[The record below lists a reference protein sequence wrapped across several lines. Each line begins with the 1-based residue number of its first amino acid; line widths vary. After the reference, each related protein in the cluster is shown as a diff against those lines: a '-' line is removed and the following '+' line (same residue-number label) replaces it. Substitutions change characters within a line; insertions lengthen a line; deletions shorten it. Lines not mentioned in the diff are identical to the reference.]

1 MSEISLFQNGNQ
13 LPAHLRRGELSEI
26 TRALMGNSNK
36 RISIE
41 GGSFRLIVGGQE
53 VAVKEERYMNVIMLR
68 AADTNTRTYYEGTYV
83 KGAKAKP
90 VCWSSDSVTPHED
103 VKVPQSSK
111 CATCPQ
117 NIKGS
122 GQNESRACRFQRRLA
137 VLLDNDIHGD
147 IYAMSIPAASIFDNG
162 EGRKM
167 GLQQYARFL
176 GGHGIDVN
184 AVMTEMRFDTNATAP
199 KLTFSAVRPLEEDE
213 YNVVL
218 ARKDEQF
225 AIDAVTMTVA
235 QLDDTG
241 DAPPPQEAP
250 KPAAR
255 VQAPAPVATPAPA
268 PAPAPVTVKATPK
281 PVAKSGF
288 VVTKKEAPA
297 PVAAPVAAPVTEEIA
312 EPQVRE
318 TVSKATP
325 ISNVNDVLA
334 QWGDDVDD

>member
-1 MSEISLFQNGNQ
+1 MSEMSLFQNGSQ
-13 LPAHLRRGELSEI
+13 LPAHIKRGELNAI
-26 TRALMGNSNK
+26 TKALMGNSSK

-53 VAVKEERYMNVIMLR
+53 VAVKEERFMNIIMLR
-68 AADTNTRTYYEGTYV
+68 AADTNTRTFYEGTYV

-90 VCWSSDSVTPHED
+90 MCWSSDSVAPHED
-103 VKVPQSSK
+103 VKAPQSSK

-122 GQNESRACRFQRRLA
+122 GQNDSRACRFQRRLA
-137 VLLDNDIHGD
+137 VLLENDVEGD

-199 KLTFSAVRPLEEDE
+199 KLTFSASRPLEEAE
-213 YNVVL
+213 YATVL
-218 ARKDEQF
+218 ARKDEQS
-225 AIDAVTMTVA
+225 AIDAVTMTVS
-235 QLDDTG
+235 QLDDVS
-241 DAPPPQEAP
+241 AKQEQEQEPPQQPVKA
-250 KPAAR
+250 
-255 VQAPAPVATPAPA
+255 APVAKATPA
-268 PAPAPVTVKATPK
+268 VKATPK
-281 PVAKSGF
+281 ATGF
-288 VVTKKEAPA
+288 AVTKKE
-297 PVAAPVAAPVTEEIA
+297 PVQEEQA
-312 EPQVRE
+312 EPTVRE
-318 TVSKATP
+318 VATKTATP
-325 ISNVNDVLA
+325 SGGVDSVLA

>member
-1 MSEISLFQNGNQ
+1 MSEISLFQNGSQ
-13 LPAHLRRGELSEI
+13 LPAHIRRGELNAI

-53 VAVKEERYMNVIMLR
+53 VAVKEERHMNVIMLR

-90 VCWSSDSVTPHED
+90 ACWSSDSVSPHED
-103 VKVPQSSK
+103 VKNPQSSK
-111 CATCPQ
+111 CNTCPQ

-122 GQNESRACRFQRRLA
+122 GQNDSRACRFQRRLA
-137 VLLDNDIHGD
+137 VLLENDIDGD

-184 AVMTEMRFDTNATAP
+184 AVLTEMRFDTNATAP
-199 KLTFSAVRPLEEDE
+199 KLTFSAVRPLEEHE
-213 YNVVL
+213 YSTVL
-218 ARKDEQF
+218 TRKDEQT

-235 QLDDTG
+235 QLDEV
-241 DAPPPQEAP
+241 EAP
-250 KPAAR
+250 ATAPAQPVR
-255 VQAPAPVATPAPA
+255 VQAPAPAPA
-268 PAPAPVTVKATPK
+268 VAKATPK
-281 PVAKSGF
+281 ATPKATAF
-288 VVTKKEAPA
+288 TVTKKEPIPA
-297 PVAAPVAAPVTEEIA
+297 DDEQGELPLG
-312 EPQVRE
+312 EPEVRE
-318 TVSKATP
+318 VTKTVAP
-325 ISNVNDVLA
+325 SNVNNLLA
-334 QWGDDVDD
+334 KWGDDLDD

>member
-1 MSEISLFQNGNQ
+1 MSELSLFQNGSQ
-13 LPAHLRRGELSEI
+13 LPAHIRRGELNAI
-26 TRALMGNSNK
+26 TKALMGNSNK

-53 VAVKEERYMNVIMLR
+53 VAVKEERFMNVIMLR

-90 VCWSSDSVTPHED
+90 VCWSSDSVVPHED
-103 VKVPQSSK
+103 VKSPQSSK

-122 GQNESRACRFQRRLA
+122 GQNDSRACRYQRRLA
-137 VLLDNDIHGD
+137 VLLENDIHGD

-184 AVMTEMRFDTNATAP
+184 AVMTEMRFDTSATAP

-213 YNVVL
+213 YNTVL
-218 ARKDEQF
+218 ERKDEQF
-225 AIDAVTMTVA
+225 AIDAVTMTVS
-235 QLDDTG
+235 QLDEVAEPAAETQ
-241 DAPPPQEAP
+241 APAQQP
-250 KPAAR
+250 AR
-255 VQAPAPVATPAPA
+255 VQAPAPAPTPTPAPA
-268 PAPAPVTVKATPK
+268 PAAKATPK
-281 PVAKSGF
+281 ATPKNSGF
-288 VVTKKEAPA
+288 AVTKKEADAPA
-297 PVAAPVAAPVTEEIA
+297 PAPA
-312 EPQVRE
+312 EPTVRE
-318 TVSKATP
+318 TAAKATP
-325 ISNVNDVLA
+325 ASNVNDVLA

>member
-1 MSEISLFQNGNQ
+1 MSELSLFQNGSQ
-13 LPAHLRRGELSEI
+13 LPAHIRRGELNAI
-26 TRALMGNSNK
+26 TKALMGNSNK

-68 AADTNTRTYYEGTYV
+68 AADTNTRTFYEGTYV

-90 VCWSSDSVTPHED
+90 ACWSSDSVSPHED
-103 VKVPQSSK
+103 VKNPQSSK

-122 GQNESRACRFQRRLA
+122 GQNDSRACRFQRRLA
-137 VLLDNDIHGD
+137 VLLENDIHGD

-199 KLTFSAVRPLEEDE
+199 KLTFNAVRPLEEEE
-213 YNVVL
+213 YATVL
-218 ARKDEQF
+218 ERKDEQF
-225 AIDAVTMTVA
+225 AIDAVTMTVS
-235 QLDDTG
+235 QLDEVVEPAAEE
-241 DAPPPQEAP
+241 APPAP
-250 KPAAR
+250 AQPAR
-255 VQAPAPVATPAPA
+255 VQAPAPAPTPAPA
-268 PAPAPVTVKATPK
+268 PAAVKATPK
-281 PVAKSGF
+281 ATPKSNGF
-288 VVTKKEAPA
+288 TVTKKEAAPAPA
-297 PVAAPVAAPVTEEIA
+297 PVAEPEEPVVREVAAKTIPA
-312 EPQVRE
+312 G
-318 TVSKATP
+318 
-325 ISNVNDVLA
+325 NVNDVLA